1 MKLRNIFTRAG
12 LLAGMICL
20 FASCADE
27 LAELNKGYDTLTLT
41 ADKQEINLKEAD
53 ASQTAVTLTW
63 TSGTNYGTGAR
74 LNYTL
79 TLDNAAGDTGA
90 EPLFDK
96 RFNDQEL
103 SYAFTVREL
112 NDYLHN
118 AGISLNYGE
127 TLDLRTTLTAEV
139 AGYEEYTQT
148 SSLTLKVTTYEPV
161 SETLYLCGDATSGGW
176 DADQMQAL
184 SLENNQ
190 QPGIFSIVTNLT
202 ADKEFKFFTEK
213 DFTATA
219 YVRAADSGTGLAD
232 GSVCPIVKRT
242 DESVDD
248 LKFTVS
254 ETNLYK
260 LTVNLLDNTLSV
272 LKSEPLAPAYDMIYF
287 VGSFNEWGFDQMKQD
302 PVNPFVFL
310 YSRYFEWKNGGE
322 FKFGTMSG
330 SYDNMYMATQDNAP
344 YTDTNVKLGGTDQKW
359 VLKEE
364 ECGKVYKIRLDIT
377 DGKEKM
383 VMTPFEPYEM
393 IYLVGDATPN
403 GWDMDNPTPMTKD
416 ENKEYIFNWTGNLN
430 TGEIKFSCDKQ
441 SDFNGV
447 WFMAAQSG
455 EEFTPGDHTMYLIDR
470 SNPDYGSLDNKW
482 KVTEAGN
489 YTITLNQATEILTIV
504 KN

>member
-1 MKLRNIFTRAG
+1 MKLRNIFTRTG

-139 AGYEEYTQT
+139 TGYEEYTQT

-161 SETLYLCGDATSGGW
+161 SETLYLCVDAANAGDPN
-176 DADQMQAL
+176 DMLAL

-202 ADKEFKFFTEK
+202 AGDEFKFFTER
-213 DFTATA
+213 DFTSTA

-232 GSVCPIVKRT
+232 GSVCPIVKKT
-242 DESVDD
+242 DESVGD
-248 LKFTVS
+248 LNFTVS
-254 ETNLYK
+254 ETELYK

-287 VGSFNEWGFDQMKQD
+287 VGSFNNWSFDPMKKD

-310 YSRYFEWKNGGE
+310 YSRYFEWVADGE
-322 FKFGTMSG
+322 FKFGTMPG
-330 SYDNMYMATQDNAP
+330 SWDNMYMATQDKAP
-344 YTDTNVKLGGTDQKW
+344 YTDQNVKLGGTDQKW

-383 VMTPFEPYEM
+383 IMTPFEPYEM
-393 IYLVGDATPN
+393 IYLVGDAAPS
-403 GWDMDNPTPMTKD
+403 GWEIKDATPMTETD
-416 ENKEYIFNWTGNLN
+416 EYTFTWTGDLN
-430 TGEIKFSCDKQ
+430 TGEIKFSCDKKE
-441 SDFNGV
+441 SWNGV

-455 EEFTPGDHTMYLIDR
+455 EEFTPGDHTMYLIDK
-470 SNPDYGSLDNKW
+470 SDPNYGSLDNKW
-482 KVTEAGN
+482 KVTEAGK

>member
-1 MKLRNIFTRAG
+1 MKLKDIFTRTG

-53 ASQTAVTLTW
+53 AAQTAVTLTW

-79 TLDNAAGDTGA
+79 TLDNAAGDTKT
-90 EPLFDK
+90 EPLFNK
-96 RFNDQEL
+96 QFNDQEL

-112 NDYLHN
+112 NDYLHDS
-118 AGISLNYGE
+118 GISLQYGE
-127 TLDLRTTLTAEV
+127 TLDIRTTLTAEV

-161 SETLYLCGDATSGGW
+161 SETLYLCGDATDGGW
-176 DADQMQAL
+176 DAGQMQAL
-184 SLENNQ
+184 RLENNQ

-213 DFTATA
+213 DFTSIA
-219 YVRAADSGTGLAD
+219 YVRAADSGTGLTD
-232 GSVCPIVKRT
+232 GSVCPIVKKT
-242 DESVDD
+242 DENIED

-287 VGSFNEWGFDQMKQD
+287 VGSFNDWGFDPMKQD

-310 YSRYFEWKNGGE
+310 YSRCFKWVNGGE

-344 YTDTNVKLGGTDQKW
+344 YTDQSVKLGGTDQKW
-359 VLKEE
+359 ALKEE

-377 DGKEKM
+377 DGKERM
-383 VMTPFEPYEM
+383 VMTPFTPYPA
-393 IYLVGDATPN
+393 IYLIGDATPAN
-403 GWDMDNPTPMTKD
+403 WNLPSSTSMEKVDDFTFK
-416 ENKEYIFNWTGNLN
+416 WTGDLKV
-430 TGEIKFSCDKQ
+430 GEIKFSCDNQ
-441 SDFNGV
+441 SDWMGA
-447 WFMAAQSG
+447 WFMAVQNG
-455 EEFTPGDHTMYLIDR
+455 EAFTQGDHTMYLIDKT
-470 SNPDYGSLDNKW
+470 NPDYGYGNLDNKW

-489 YTITLNQATEILTIV
+489 YTITLNQATEILSIV
-504 KN
+504 RN

>member
-1 MKLRNIFTRAG
+1 MKLKDIFTRTG
-12 LLAGMICL
+12 LLTGIICL
-20 FASCADE
+20 FASCTDE

-41 ADKQEINLKEAD
+41 ADKQEISLKEAD
-53 ASQTAVTLTW
+53 ATQTAVTLTW

-79 TLDNAAGDTGA
+79 TLDNAAGNTRA

-103 SYAFTVREL
+103 SYSFSVREL

-127 TLDLRTTLTAEV
+127 TLDVRVVLTAEV

-161 SETLYLCGDATSGGW
+161 SETLYLCVDAANAEEPNDMS
-176 DADQMQAL
+176 AL

-190 QPGIFSIVTNLT
+190 QPGIFSIVANLT
-202 ADKEFKFFTEK
+202 AGEEFKFFTER
-213 DFTATA
+213 DFTSTA
-219 YVRAADSGTGLAD
+219 YVRAADSGTNLTD
-232 GSVCPIVKRT
+232 GSVCPIVRKT
-242 DESVDD
+242 DGSVED
-248 LKFTVS
+248 LNFTVS
-254 ETNLYK
+254 ETELYK

-287 VGSFNEWGFDQMKQD
+287 VGSFNNWSFDPMKKD

-310 YSRYFEWKNGGE
+310 YSRYFEWVADGE
-322 FKFGTMSG
+322 FKFGTMPG
-330 SYDNMYMATQDNAP
+330 SWDNMYMATQDKAP
-344 YTDTNVKLGGTDQKW
+344 YTDQNVKLGGADQKW
-359 VLKEE
+359 VLKEG

-377 DGKEKM
+377 DGKETM
-383 VMTPFEPYEM
+383 TMTPFTPYPD
-393 IYLVGDATPN
+393 IYLIGDATPA
-403 GWDMDNPTPMTKD
+403 GWNLPSNTPMEKVDDFTFK
-416 ENKEYIFNWTGNLN
+416 WTGDLN
-430 TGEIKFSCDKQ
+430 AGEIKFSCDNRN
-441 SDFNGV
+441 DWMGA
-447 WFMAAQSG
+447 WFMAVEGG
-455 EEFTPGDHTMYLIDR
+455 EAFTPGDHSMYLIDKT
-470 SNPDYGSLDNKW
+470 NPDYGYGNLDNKW

-489 YTITLNQATEILTIV
+489 YTVTLNQATETLNIV